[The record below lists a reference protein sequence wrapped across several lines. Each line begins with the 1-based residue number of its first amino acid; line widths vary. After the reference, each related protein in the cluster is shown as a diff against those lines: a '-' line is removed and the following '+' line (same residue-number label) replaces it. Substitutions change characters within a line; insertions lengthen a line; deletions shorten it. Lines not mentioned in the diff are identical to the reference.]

1 MNCVAM
7 LHMGPTVTAAQ
18 SGPQNNA
25 YSIDKRRAVF
35 EKEVFKWRLGIAE
48 PSVQI
53 GAKFLRAGLG
63 GQRSSA
69 LVHSVEG
76 KGLTANAAAQEKM
89 AAEHDDDRDGKGLP

>member
-1 MNCVAM
+1 MHIP
-7 LHMGPTVTAAQ
+7 LG
-18 SGPQNNA
+18 
-25 YSIDKRRAVF
+25 KRRVVF
-35 EKEVFKWRLGIAE
+35 EKKVFKWRLGIAE

-53 GAKFLRAGLG
+53 GAEVLRAGLG

-76 KGLTANAAAQEKM
+76 KGLTGNAAAQEKV